1 MNDDWRHADVDANHA
16 KAEAIQHAIDTL
28 RGLDGALDSIETPL
42 IRNTIAV
49 LERARD
55 RHETA
60 AKLRAV
66 A

>member
-1 MNDDWRHADVDANHA
+1 MNDGWRNADADASHA
-16 KAEAIQHAIDTL
+16 KAEAIQNAVDTL
-28 RGLDGALDSIETPL
+28 AGLDGALDAVETPTL
-42 IRNTIAV
+42 RNTIRL